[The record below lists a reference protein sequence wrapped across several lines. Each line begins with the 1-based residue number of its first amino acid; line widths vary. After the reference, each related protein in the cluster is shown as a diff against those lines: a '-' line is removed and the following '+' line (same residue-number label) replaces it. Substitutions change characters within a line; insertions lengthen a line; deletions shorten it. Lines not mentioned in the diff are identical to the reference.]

1 MKKSKLG
8 EEIASLQAVLEVSSD
23 PTQRARD
30 RMNDAEG
37 RGGFQGMIDATLRR
51 IEATKDYSKLIG
63 IRRAVEQK
71 IQTVAAGSSPGRVRQ
86 LEQLLTVL
94 KSKMGR

>member
-1 MKKSKLG
+1 MKTTKLR
-8 EEIASLQAVLEVSSD
+8 EEITALQAVLEVSSD

-30 RMNDAEG
+30 RMNDARA

-63 IRRAVEQK
+63 IRRVVEQMIK
-71 IQTVAAGSSPGRVRQ
+71 EVSADASPGRTRQ
-86 LEQLLTVL
+86 LQQLLAVL
-94 KSKMGR
+94 NDKMG